1 MGKHAFLIMAHKN
14 DLSFRT
20 LLQQLD
26 DENSDIYI
34 HMDIKNKNYDISEVE
49 NNIHKSTV
57 YHIDRMDLTW
67 GGYSL
72 VACELNL
79 LNEATNKMKYDY
91 YHLLSGQDL
100 LISTIDNVYNFFAKN
115 SGKEFVRFES
125 STFKYEDRV
134 RYYSIQEKVGRNKN
148 LLYYVDR
155 GFRLVQKTLKIK
167 RSKSVEFQKGAQWFS
182 ITDDLAR
189 YVVMKENWVKKTFNY
204 TFAPD
209 EVFLQTLVYNSSFKE
224 RLYSK
229 TYNNDIESIQR
240 LIDWK
245 RGTPYTFK
253 SEDFDELVFSKMLFA
268 RKFDEK
274 TDREIINKIFNYY
287 TDLQGLG

>member
-34 HMDIKNKNYDISEVE
+34 HMDIKNENYDISEVE

-79 LNEATNKMKYDY
+79 LNEAINKMKYDY

-100 LISTIDNVYNFFAKN
+100 LISTIDNVYNFFTKN

-209 EVFLQTLVYNSSFKE
+209 EVFLQTLVYNSGFKE